1 MKRILLSSIFF
12 LGFLSASTA
21 QIIPSSNPSLDSIAL
36 ARVRAGMDSIRLHRP
51 TVALVLAGGG
61 ARGFAHLGVIRCL
74 EEMGIPVDMVTGT
87 SMGGLVGGMYA
98 LGYDYAQLD
107 SITRAIDWPVMM
119 SDRVPDAY
127 VAYRLRKE
135 RERSLIRVP
144 FGYDKEDLLA
154 KRRSEQGRQAERMA
168 KESNNG
174 SSDMLDEAISKMGM
188 GMPDGFLFGINIRNM
203 VSSVSVGYQDSLSFS
218 SLPRPFACV
227 ATDMYSLTPKY
238 WLGGSFSD
246 ALRSTMSIP
255 FFFRA
260 VRKDGAVLLDGAL
273 RNNYPVDIAREMGAD
288 IVIGSEMSTPSD
300 LDQLNN
306 PVNILFQAMELLGTE
321 TFKPALEMAD
331 VNVNHPLKGFTSLS
345 FDERSVDEIIRQGY
359 QNAIAQKDR
368 LMLIAQR
375 VGCDKDTMSRKTAT
389 NISNTKI
396 KVDRVLFHGITE
408 KEERH
413 LINHR
418 LYPKDG
424 MYGRSEI
431 EMLLG
436 FIYGTGAFESVTYRL
451 SGSSEPYTLIFD
463 CQKGQVNDAAFGIH
477 ADTDEMVYL
486 AARLGL
492 GTHRLLGPRL
502 ITDIKLGANPS
513 LSLDAAYK
521 PMLGIPSFGLC
532 FTQKYTNMSFAS
544 KDAAVVHQ
552 LLSMSLDAYVEDSR
566 MTYGSMRAGLSAEM
580 NPYEHYLSAG
590 KETMTWDWNSHWIS
604 AYGKVKLDTFNDG
617 YFPTRGFRFLVDC
630 RYCFKP
636 SYWSNFTSLEM
647 AYSPIEDFTVV
658 PAFFAGWN
666 SISADLMNPLHAVA
680 VGGIKA
686 GRYLEHQMPFFGFAS
701 GFQSCNSLSGTAT
714 IDLRYCLARKNFL
727 TLRGGLFQDSP
738 SYKVFLHSGIT
749 VWAAGVEYARQSI
762 LGPIRI
768 GAQWCNMTGFSA
780 SMSVGFDF

>member
-1 MKRILLSSIFF
+1 MKRILLSAALLI
-12 LGFLSASTA
+12 GFMSAASA
-21 QIIPSSNPSLDSIAL
+21 RIIPSSSPELDSIAL
-36 ARVRAGMDSIRLHRP
+36 AKVRAKMDSIRLDRP

-61 ARGFAHLGVIRCL
+61 ARGFSHLGVIRCL
-74 EEMGIPVDMVTGT
+74 EELGIPVDIVTGT

-119 SDRVPDAY
+119 SDRIPDAY

-135 RERSLIRVP
+135 RERYLIRVP

-154 KRRSEQGRQAERMA
+154 KRRSEQGKSAERMA
-168 KESNNG
+168 KESNIG
-174 SSDMLDEAISKMGM
+174 TSDMLDEAVSKMGM

-203 VSSVSVGYQDSLSFS
+203 ISSVSVGYQDSLSFS
-218 SLPRPFACV
+218 TLPRAFACV

-238 WLGGSFSD
+238 WLGGSFTD
-246 ALRSTMSIP
+246 ALRSTMAIP

-260 VRKDGAVLLDGAL
+260 VRKEGAVLLDGAL

-288 IVIGSEMSTPSD
+288 IVIGSEMSTPMD

-306 PVNILFQAMELLGTE
+306 PVSILFQAMDLLGTE

-331 VNVNHPLKGFTSLS
+331 VNVNHPLEGFTAMS
-345 FDERSVDEIIRQGY
+345 FDEQSVDEIIRQGY
-359 QNAIAQKDR
+359 QNALSQKDK
-368 LMLIAQR
+368 LMQVAQIVR
-375 VGCDKDTMSRKTAT
+375 CDSDTLCRKTAT
-389 NISNTKI
+389 NISYKKI
-396 KVDRVLFHGITE
+396 KVDQVLFNGLTE
-408 KEERH
+408 KEKRH

-418 LYPKDG
+418 LYPKDD

-431 EMLLG
+431 ERLLG
-436 FIYGTGAFESVTYRL
+436 FIYGTGAFESVTYHL
-451 SGSSEPYTLIFD
+451 SGSSEPYTLVFD

-492 GTHRLLGPRL
+492 GTRRMLGPRF
-502 ITDIKLGANPS
+502 ITDIKLGTNPS
-513 LSLDAAYK
+513 LTLDAAYK
-521 PMLGIPSFGLC
+521 PMLGIPSFGVC

-552 LLSMSLDAYVEDSR
+552 LLSMSLDAYIEDSR
-566 MTYGSMRAGLSAEM
+566 MTYGSMRAGFSGEM

-590 KETMTWDWNSHWIS
+590 KESMTWDWNSHWIS
-604 AYGKVKLDTFNDG
+604 AFGKVQIDTFNDG
-617 YFPTRGFRFLVDC
+617 YFPTRGFRFLADC
-630 RYCFKP
+630 RYCFNP
-636 SYWSNFTSLEM
+636 SYWSNFTSLEI
-647 AYSPIEDFTVV
+647 AYTPVDNFTIA

-666 SISADLMNPLHAVA
+666 SISPELMNPRHVVA

-686 GRYLEHQMPFFGFAS
+686 GRYLEHQMPFFGFSS
-701 GFQSCNSLSGTAT
+701 GFTRCDYLSGTAT
-714 IDLRYCLARKNFL
+714 LDMRFRFARKNFI

-738 SYKVFLHSGIT
+738 SYKEFLKSRIT
-749 VWAAGVEYARQSI
+749 AWAAGVEYARQSI

-768 GAQWCNMTGFSA
+768 GAQWCDLTGFSG